1 MTADVISEFEVEL
14 NEQLADLDDARARG
28 RLRGESV
35 AVTRATIRNSRMREL
50 LDRAREGAPDS

>member
-14 NEQLADLDDARARG
+14 TEQLRDLDDARARG

-35 AVTRATIRNSRMREL
+35 AVTRATIRNDRMREL
-50 LDRAREGAPDS
+50 LDRVRAAAES